1 MELHKGKLC
10 DRLWCYWIKNFIFRG
25 SHYIFFPTDTGS
37 LGYLNIYP
45 LILWKVCASIFMAQ
59 ELTCSNESYNVGS
72 RVWKPLNPPLA
83 QISQWQG
90 HSGLSNKYC
99 ECKTIPSH
107 RNFNYK
113 CILNEYLI
121 HSSRRNIIFT
131 RKMKQLIEGSCG
143 IWNRSC
149 MQNQDGKQKPDIEFS
164 SGIMNPSLEFDPR
177 IHITYMSVG
186 ICRFARISLRS
197 YTNKRIFLQ
206 EQAGG

>member
-1 MELHKGKLC
+1 MELHN
-10 DRLWCYWIKNFIFRG
+10 DTVIIYDATG
-25 SHYIFFPTDTGS
+25 SRTLFSEFPTTFFSPTDTGS
-37 LGYLNIYP
+37 LGYLNIYS
-45 LILWKVCASIFMAQ
+45 LILWEVCASVFMAQ

-72 RVWKPLNPPLA
+72 RVLKPMNPPPA
-83 QISQWQG
+83 EISQWQG
-90 HSGLSNKYC
+90 HFGLGNKYRA
-99 ECKTIPSH
+99 CKTIPSQM
-107 RNFNYK
+107 NFNYK
-113 CILNEYLI
+113 CIPNEYLI

-131 RKMKQLIEGSCG
+131 RKMKQWIERSFG

-149 MQNQDGKQKPDIEFS
+149 MQNQDGKQKPDREFS

-186 ICRFARISLRS
+186 ICRFARVSVRS